1 MTEKNCII
9 RKIVDAIEV
18 EISRFSADVEEWM
31 EGPPGVGARP
41 DLQTVETGLEQTGHT
56 PKEQKESQ

>member
-1 MTEKNCII
+1 MAHT
-9 RKIVDAIEV
+9 IVV
-18 EISRFSADVEEWM
+18 EISSFSVDVEELM
-31 EGPPGVGARP
+31 GAPRGVGAHP